1 MDALDAR
8 NPKEEFYSLL
18 AQVNREFK
26 KLRQR
31 CQSLEEENKQL
42 HRQLEEIN
50 RQDDDPFGHLSETE
64 RYVLRQQ
71 IRGLIDKIDQ
81 HLTDQ
86 A

>member
-8 NPKEEFYSLL
+8 NPTEEFNSLL
-18 AQVNREFK
+18 AQVNREFR

-31 CQSLEEENKQL
+31 CMTLAEENRQL
-42 HRQLEEIN
+42 HHQLEEIN
-50 RQDDDPFGHLSETE
+50 RSEEDPFGRLSETE

-71 IRGLIDKIDQ
+71 IKGLIDKIDQ
-81 HLTDQ
+81 HLTNQ

>member
-8 NPKEEFYSLL
+8 NPKEEFNALL

-31 CQSLEEENKQL
+31 CRSLEEENEQL
-42 HRQLEEIN
+42 RSQLDEIN
-50 RQDDDPFGHLSETE
+50 RSDEDPFGHLSETE

-71 IRGLIDKIDQ
+71 IKGLIDKIDR
-81 HLTDQ
+81 HLTGQ

>member
-8 NPKEEFYSLL
+8 NPREEFNALL
-18 AQVNREFK
+18 AQVNREFR

-31 CQSLEEENKQL
+31 CKTLEEENRQL
-42 HRQLEEIN
+42 HHQLDEIN
-50 RQDDDPFGHLSETE
+50 RSDEDPFGHLSETE

-71 IRGLIDKIDQ
+71 IKGLIDKIDH
-81 HLTDQ
+81 HLTNQ